1 MKHVLPIA
9 KALGLSAEEVLTRKV
24 NATETREGRPKADV
38 CEIAIADQ
46 FVVPDQILT
55 ENEAVAFTRLSRS
68 HLAQMRMKRRGPT
81 HVKLGRRILYRRRDL
96 EGWIADNLI
105 HEQ

>member
-55 ENEAVAFTRLSRS
+55 ENV
-68 HLAQMRMKRRGPT
+68 AQMRMKRRGPT